1 MQCEC
6 MVDLRFFFLYSQLS
20 CYFVFKVKNLSEKIL
35 LQLFPKCS
43 DSDELSINNGNGTYL
58 LTCNSLHTFEM
69 AICTNTITRFLFF
82 R

>member
-6 MVDLRFFFLYSQLS
+6 MVDLRFFFVQSTKLLLR
-20 CYFVFKVKNLSEKIL
+20 FKVKNLSEKIL